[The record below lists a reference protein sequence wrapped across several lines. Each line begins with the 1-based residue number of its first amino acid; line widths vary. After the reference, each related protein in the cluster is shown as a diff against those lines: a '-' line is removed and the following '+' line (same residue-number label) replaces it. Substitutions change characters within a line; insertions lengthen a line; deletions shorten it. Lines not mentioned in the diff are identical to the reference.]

1 MTKIKPCRA
10 RDAADASS
18 AASRQD
24 ASVAMSPTSG
34 QLVFNL
40 ALAVFGLFVAAML
53 FSFGIHWAGLGSV
66 AAGMGLILAGLFL
79 FWRNG
84 KRLSWTC
91 AELKIQRQKRNQG

>member
-1 MTKIKPCRA
+1 MTKKIPSRS
-10 RDAADASS
+10 RDGADAQS
-18 AASRQD
+18 AASQQD
-24 ASVAMSPTSG
+24 ASGAISPTSG

-53 FSFGIHWAGLGSV
+53 FSFGLHWAGYGSV

-84 KRLSWTC
+84 KRLSCVC
-91 AELKIQRQKRNQG
+91 AEIKMRRQK

>member
-1 MTKIKPCRA
+1 MTKIKPSRA

-53 FSFGIHWAGLGSV
+53 FSFGIHWAGLGSA

-84 KRLSWTC
+84 KRLSCVC
-91 AELKIQRQKRNQG
+91 AEIKMRRQK